1 MFGPLTRHQI
11 VEVEAVYLCLVDA
24 TVSHALKRALIRHL
38 YETQPFMYV
47 YLEWLLFR
55 WRPLYAKF
63 TTHLPHK
70 YREEN

>member
-24 TVSHALKRALIRHL
+24 TVSHALKLALIRHL

-70 YREEN
+70 YREEH